1 MKNLKVTFLYKFLF
15 FDIFVQAQNYETDKI
30 YITIKDKNKLQLFLN
45 YNKDSLNNNQ
55 VSSILSSSNFI
66 SIEKVILDKTGIE
79 KLDNWYLIKFS
90 GNANSFIK
98 RLGEL
103 GDTSFSDIEL
113 VPNVFELANSNDY
126 YEVNSN
132 PLIEN
137 QALKLINAGQAW
149 DIRQNNTTKIAVSG
163 ESGYQGHEDL
173 LANVIY
179 QENAF
184 NSSSLAFHGTAVA
197 GCAGAVT
204 NNNTGIAS
212 AGYNPKI
219 LLYSS
224 SLNLNMTKLID
235 AITQGAKVITI
246 SQGSLSYSSYY
257 QTVIDYG
264 YNQGVVFVAGAG
276 NGINWENQFGGG
288 SCDRDNFSDN
298 LNTVGS
304 GSCLVY
310 PASYNHV
317 ISVTSISHS
326 NVYGTPVYLNIPAAN
341 LNGYYNYLWKDL
353 HEQFANDITSTHT
366 HNSKIDIC
374 APGYGVPSLNYDIN
388 NKYINVWGTSFA
400 APMVASAI
408 SLLLS
413 INPCF
418 TPDDIEYIIKST
430 ANNIY
435 ALAENQKYLGKLG
448 SGRLDLFAAANL
460 AVTYKANFIQN
471 LQINS
476 TNIYKGHSII
486 IGNAVNSSAPY
497 GLVTINS
504 GSNVNFNSRQLIEI
518 KEGFEAK
525 ENSAFEFYVNENFI
539 PCP

>member
-1 MKNLKVTFLYKFLF
+1 MKIIILYTLLF
-15 FDIFVQAQNYETDKI
+15 YSIFVNGQNYELNKI
-30 YITIKDKNKLQLFLN
+30 HITIKDSSKLQLFLN
-45 YNKDSLNNNQ
+45 HNDGSIKNTEI
-55 VSSILSSSNFI
+55 SSILSNNNFV
-66 SIEKVILDKTGIE
+66 SIEKIISTKTGIM
-79 KLDNWYLIKFS
+79 KLDNWYMIKFA
-90 GNANSFIK
+90 GNSKNFIK
-98 RLGEL
+98 ELIEL
-103 GDTSFSDIEL
+103 GDTGLSNIEL
-113 VPNVFELANSNDY
+113 VPKVFELANSNDY
-126 YEVNSN
+126 YEINSS

-137 QALKLINAGQAW
+137 QALKLINASQAW
-149 DIRQNNTTKIAVSG
+149 DVRKNNTTKIAVSG
-163 ESGYQGHEDL
+163 ENGYQGHEDL

-179 QENAF
+179 QEYSY

-212 AGYNPKI
+212 AGYNPQI
-219 LLYSS
+219 LLYNT
-224 SLNLNMTKLID
+224 SLDYNMTKLID
-235 AITQGAKVITI
+235 AISRGVKVITI
-246 SQGSLSYSSYY
+246 SQGSLGYSSYY
-257 QTVIDYG
+257 QTLIDYG
-264 YNQGVVFVAGAG
+264 YSQGVVFVAGAG
-276 NGINWENQFGGG
+276 NGISWENQFGIGN
-288 SCDRDNFSDN
+288 CDKDNFSDN
-298 LNTVGS
+298 LNTIGS

-317 ISVTSISHS
+317 ISVTSVSHS
-326 NVYGTPVYLNIPAAN
+326 NIYGTPVYLNIPTAN

-353 HEQFANDITSTHT
+353 HEQFANDISSTHT

-374 APGYGVPSLNYDIN
+374 APGYAVPALNYDIN

-418 TPDDIEYIIKST
+418 NPDDIEYIIKST
-430 ANNIY
+430 SNNIY
-435 ALAENQKYLGKLG
+435 TLTENQKYLGKLG

-476 TNIYKGHSII
+476 TNTYKGHSII
-486 IGNAVNSSAPY
+486 LGNSVNTNVPY
-497 GLVTINS
+497 GPVTINS
-504 GSNVNFNSRQLIEI
+504 GSNITFNSRQLIEI

-525 ENSAFEFYVNENFI
+525 ENSAFEFYVNENFV